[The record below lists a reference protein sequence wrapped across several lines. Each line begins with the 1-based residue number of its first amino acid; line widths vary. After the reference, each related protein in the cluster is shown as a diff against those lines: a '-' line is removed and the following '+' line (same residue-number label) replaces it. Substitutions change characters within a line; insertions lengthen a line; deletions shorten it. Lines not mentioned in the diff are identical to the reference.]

1 MTDQELHEVF
11 EENLPIV
18 KSHLNFYAEG
28 DMDHVQNGLTN
39 MYAAIVTNNEKNKKR
54 KEKKSLN
61 SRFLKNAI
69 RWGIIC
75 EARRGC
81 SVDSNI
87 KSFKRRNLDI
97 EIVKT
102 DALEQEVADFI
113 LTDKVLPL
121 DLKVISKISWERF
134 FKSLTWLERR
144 FVKARLE
151 ELTTIEIYIKLKIGQ
166 YQYLRMRRS
175 ALAKF
180 QTAFS

>member
-1 MTDQELHEVF
+1 MTDQELHQVF
-11 EENLPIV
+11 EKRLTPTM
-18 KSHLNFYAEG
+18 KSHINYNSEG
-28 DMDHVQNGLTN
+28 KEDLKQEGMLGMWESLRKDP
-39 MYAAIVTNNEKNKKR
+39 ICKDRFIKN
-54 KEKKSLN
+54 S
-61 SRFLKNAI
+61 I
-69 RWGIIC
+69 RWGIVKF
-75 EARRGC
+75 ARKGK
-81 SVDSNI
+81 SVDSDI
-87 KSFKRRNLDI
+87 KSFNRRNLDI

-113 LTDKVLPL
+113 LEDKVLPL
-121 DLKVISKISWERF
+121 DEKVIGKISWERF

-180 QTAFS
+180 QEAFA

>member
-1 MTDQELHEVF
+1 MTDQELYQVF
-11 EENLPIV
+11 EDNLPKV
-18 KSHLNFYAEG
+18 QSHLKRCAEG
-28 DMDHVQNGLTN
+28 DLDHTQNGLLGMWTAIITN
-39 MYAAIVTNNEKNKKR
+39 DEKNKKR
-54 KEKKSLN
+54 KEKNSIN
-61 SRFLKNAI
+61 SRFLKNSI

-75 EARRGC
+75 EARRGR

-87 KSFKRRNLDI
+87 KSFNRRNLDI

-113 LTDKVLPL
+113 LEDKVLPV
-121 DLKVISKISWERF
+121 DERVIGKISWERF
-134 FKSLTWLERR
+134 IKSLTWLERR